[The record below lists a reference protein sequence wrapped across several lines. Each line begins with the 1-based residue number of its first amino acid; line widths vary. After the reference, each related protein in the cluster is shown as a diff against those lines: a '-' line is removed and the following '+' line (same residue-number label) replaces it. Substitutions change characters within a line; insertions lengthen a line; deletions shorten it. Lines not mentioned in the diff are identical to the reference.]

1 MENNIFLD
9 RFTLL
14 LEKKKLT
21 RVEFSKLSGVN
32 YNTIMGWYKD
42 INRTKNIKLS
52 ILLDVARY
60 LNCSIDYLVGN
71 SEIEKIDSVSSII
84 KEEEEDLLN
93 KYRKLDQRGQNNINR
108 MLDMELENK
117 DE

>member
-1 MENNIFLD
+1 LESNIFLD

-52 ILLDVARY
+52 ILLDVARH

-71 SEIEKIDSVSSII
+71 SDIETIKSDSNII
-84 KEEEEDLLN
+84 KEEEKELLN
-93 KYRKLDQRGQNNINR
+93 RYNSLDDRGQKNINR
-108 MLDMELENK
+108 MLDMELQNK
-117 DE
+117 EE